1 MPALIAVTHHK
12 TGKTIHVPPVQ
23 LAGLKAAGWF
33 AADTTV
39 GTVEVTEPAPMPT
52 KAAEL
57 VEWIGTDPDRAA
69 RALEVEQSRPHVRRT
84 VVDHIEP
91 LIPDTTPESESE
103 SEEDL

>member
-33 AADTTV
+33 DDSTTI

-57 VEWIGTDPDRAA
+57 VEWIGTDPDRAV
-69 RALEVEQSRPHVRRT
+69 RALEVEHSRPHARQT
-84 VVDHIEP
+84 VVDHAQRLLPQIESV
-91 LIPDTTPESESE
+91 TE
-103 SEEDL
+103 SEED